1 METVKRY
8 IGDEDLSPMDLA
20 VKNLAIK
27 QLLRDY
33 PNTPGGEVWISWA
46 YDFVTQNPE
55 DAERIMNSGEWD
67 KASKFSI
74 DANKKLIEEYKC
86 T

>member
-8 IGDEDLSPMDLA
+8 IGDENLSPKDLA
-20 VKNLAIK
+20 AKNLAIK
-27 QLLRDY
+27 QMIRDF
-33 PNTPGGEVWISWA
+33 PNTPGGEVWCSWV
-46 YDFVTQNPE
+46 YDFVSQNPE